1 MSQQVQDLRF
11 ALRLLAGNPG
21 FTAIAVVVL
30 ALGIGGNTA
39 IFSLV
44 HGIMLQPL
52 PLPAAERLVQLE
64 RSYPEGN
71 VPTVSVPKF
80 HYWREHAESFTAMA
94 GWANPGVGFNLAGEG
109 EPERINGSRV
119 TADFFTVFGS
129 EPTRGRNFN
138 AADDVP
144 GAPPVVI
151 LSHGLWQRR
160 FGADPGIVGRSLT
173 LDGLAHLVVGIAPRG
188 FYMPEDARLW
198 SPWRLDPV
206 AESDEVTPMHVT
218 GLLEPGT
225 DLAAV
230 RAEMRVV
237 GHQFMATAASA
248 QPDAPEQVSVR
259 LLKEFLY
266 GDLRPALRMMLAAV
280 GLVLL

>member
-1 MSQQVQDLRF
+1 MSHPLQDLRF

-44 HGIMLQPL
+44 HGILLRPL
-52 PLPAAERLVQLE
+52 PLPAAEQLVQLE
-64 RSYPEGN
+64 RSYPEGR

-94 GWANPGVGFNLAGEG
+94 GWANPGVGFNLSGESR
-109 EPERINGSRV
+109 PERINGSRV
-119 TADFFTVFGS
+119 TAEFFTVFGS
-129 EPTRGRNFN
+129 EPTLGRDFN
-138 AADDVP
+138 AADDLP

-151 LSHGLWQRR
+151 LSHRLWQRR
-160 FGADPGIVGRSLT
+160 FGADPGIVGRTLN
-173 LDGLAHLVVGIAPRG
+173 LDGIAHVVVGIAPRG
-188 FYMPEDARLW
+188 FRIPEDAGLW
-198 SPWRLDPV
+198 SPWRLDPA
-206 AESDEVTPMHVT
+206 AESDEVTPLHVT
-218 GLLEPGT
+218 GLLKPGT
-225 DLAAV
+225 DPEAV
-230 RAEMRVV
+230 RAEMLVV
-237 GHQFMATAASA
+237 GRQFMATAASA